1 MIFEVA
7 FITLLLSNTSGGCD
21 IVLDFYLK
29 MTSCAWFFGSG
40 LILIFH
46 WKTHLFIFT
55 KSLFCSRADVLLS
68 WITKNKDVP
77 SANSLAFEG
86 NPSNKPL
93 IYIKN
98 NNGPSIEPWGTPAL
112 NQASQR
118 FTHLIKL
125 FVLYFSENH
134 IKDLVNN
141 QIYHFLLI

>member
-1 MIFEVA
+1 MFFKVA

-21 IVLDFYLK
+21 IVLDFCLK

-46 WKTHLFIFT
+46 WKTHLLIFT
-55 KSLFCSRADVLLS
+55 KSLFCSRAEVLLS

-86 NPSNKPL
+86 NPSDKSL

-98 NNGPSIEPWGTPAL
+98 NNGPSIEPWETPAL
-112 NQASQR
+112 TSGQSEICPFNKTLCFIFLRESYKR
-118 FTHLIKL
+118 FSK
-125 FVLYFSENH
+125 
-134 IKDLVNN
+134 
-141 QIYHFLLI
+141 